1 MTYPI
6 LVNAGFRM
14 IPTKNNIHT
23 MI

>member
-14 IPTKNNIHT
+14 IPTKNNIHL